1 MGHGIGCARGWYF
14 GRNPAFLRAPRDISI
29 AGLSREHEGFRGSTR
44 SSPRFQMTRPRLP
57 VTRWSIRSRHF
68 SRPLPR
74 FFFFF
79 SISCCTGVFGDSW
92 RLLAARGRSN
102 LRVDNPREILIA
114 RLERVVCMVKLR
126 RGDVRFDGSSH

>member
-29 AGLSREHEGFRGSTR
+29 AGLSREREGFRGSTR

-79 SISCCTGVFGDSW
+79 LFHVAQVSLGTVGDCW
-92 RLLAARGRSN
+92 
-102 LRVDNPREILIA
+102 
-114 RLERVVCMVKLR
+114 R
-126 RGDVRFDGSSH
+126 RGGGVIYELIIPVKF